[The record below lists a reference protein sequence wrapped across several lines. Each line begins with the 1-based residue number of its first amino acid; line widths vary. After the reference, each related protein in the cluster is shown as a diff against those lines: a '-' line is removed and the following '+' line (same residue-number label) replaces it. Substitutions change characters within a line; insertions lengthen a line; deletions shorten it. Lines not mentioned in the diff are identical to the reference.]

1 MTATRTDTRDL
12 RDPQK
17 LGALIQYVA
26 QDPSSQRGH
35 KLTYSEAY
43 DTYAMECD
51 DVTHDDS
58 MGKACV
64 REYRAEL
71 QARVEEG
78 DKYAEAAL
86 RDIDAG
92 KGVQGFDE
100 AG

>member
-17 LGALIQYVA
+17 LGEAMLAHMEYHKKSTMTYEWPGSALPIV
-26 QDPSSQRGH
+26 P
-35 KLTYSEAY
+35 
-43 DTYAMECD
+43 
-51 DVTHDDS
+51 DVSHDDS
-58 MGKACV
+58 MGKASV
-64 REYRAEL
+64 RAYRVEL

-78 DKYAEAAL
+78 DRYAEAAL

-92 KGVQGFDE
+92 KGVQGYDD